1 MLDDCIKSFQD
12 KGLIN
17 EIDVRMQC
25 VWFLRAHA
33 MRSCLLGRAH
43 ACIESSTH
51 MTEIDAC
58 A

>member
-12 KGLIN
+12 KRLIN

-33 MRSCLLGRAH
+33 MNLPQLSFGARARMHRVQRAH
-43 ACIESSTH
+43 
-51 MTEIDAC
+51 D
-58 A
+58 